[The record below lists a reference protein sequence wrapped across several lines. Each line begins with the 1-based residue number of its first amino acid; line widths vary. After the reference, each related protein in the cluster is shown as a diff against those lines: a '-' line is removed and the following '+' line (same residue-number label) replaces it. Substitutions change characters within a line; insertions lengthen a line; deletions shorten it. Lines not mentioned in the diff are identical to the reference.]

1 MHKLKK
7 IKRRILVAMVVF
19 LLLGMAA
26 AGYLST
32 VASTDTREQNY
43 AGMQNDLRLKEREVQ
58 PLRGMEGKLK
68 LAEKEIDTFYRER
81 LPDESSEIAAE
92 LGSLAA
98 RNGVRISQ
106 AKYERKPAGL
116 SGLTRVQI
124 DANLEGD
131 YLKAVKFINALE
143 RDRLFFILNSV
154 DLGEQQQGGFVR
166 LGLKLETYLRE
177 KS

>member
-1 MHKLKK
+1 MHRLK
-7 IKRRILVAMVVF
+7 RIRQRISIAIVVF
-19 LLLGMAA
+19 LLVGIVA

-32 VASTDTREQNY
+32 IAPTEASEQDY
-43 AGMQNDLRLKEREVQ
+43 ANMQNEFRIKEKEAQ
-58 PLRGMEGKLK
+58 PLRGMESKLK
-68 LAEKEIDTFYRER
+68 VAEKEIEAFYRER

-92 LGSLAA
+92 LGRLAA

-106 AKYERKPAGL
+106 AKYERKPVGWP
-116 SGLTRVQI
+116 GLTRLEI
-124 DANLEGD
+124 SANLEGD
-131 YLKAVKFINALE
+131 YLEAVKFINGLE

>member
-1 MHKLKK
+1 MHRLKK
-7 IKRRILVAMVVF
+7 IRRRISVAIVVF
-19 LLLGMAA
+19 LVVGIAA

-32 VASTDTREQNY
+32 ISPVEARGQEYAS
-43 AGMQNDLRLKEREVQ
+43 MQNEFRIKEKEAQ

-68 LAEKEIDTFYRER
+68 AADKQIEAFYRNR
-81 LPDESSEIAAE
+81 LPDESSDIAAE
-92 LGSLAA
+92 LGRLAS

-106 AKYERKPAGL
+106 AKYERKSSGL
-116 SGLTRVQI
+116 PGLTRLEI
-124 DANLEGD
+124 SANLEGD
-131 YLKAVKFINALE
+131 YLKVVKFINALE

-166 LGLKLETYLRE
+166 LGLKMESYLRE

>member
-1 MHKLKK
+1 MHRLKK
-7 IKRRILVAMVVF
+7 IRGRILVAMVVF
-19 LLLGMAA
+19 LLVGIAA

-32 VASTDTREQNY
+32 IAPTEASEQDY
-43 AGMQNDLRLKEREVQ
+43 ANMQNEFRIKEKEAQ
-58 PLRGMEGKLK
+58 PLRGMESKLK
-68 LAEKEIDTFYRER
+68 LAEKEIEGFYRDR

-92 LGSLAA
+92 LGRLAA

-106 AKYERKPAGL
+106 AKYERKPSGLPGL
-116 SGLTRVQI
+116 SRLEI
-124 DANLEGD
+124 SANLEGD
-131 YLKAVKFINALE
+131 YLEAVKFINALE
-143 RDRLFFILNSV
+143 RDRLFFILNSI

>member
-1 MHKLKK
+1 MHRLKK
-7 IKRRILVAMVVF
+7 IRRRISVAIVVF
-19 LLLGMAA
+19 LLVGIAA

-32 VASTDTREQNY
+32 ISPVEAREQEY
-43 AGMQNDLRLKEREVQ
+43 AGMQNEFRIKEKEAQ

-68 LAEKEIDTFYRER
+68 AADKQIETFYRDR
-81 LPDESSEIAAE
+81 LPAESSQIAAE
-92 LGSLAA
+92 LGRLAA

-106 AKYERKPAGL
+106 AKYERKPTAL
-116 SGLTRVQI
+116 PGLTRLEI
-124 DANLEGD
+124 SANLEGD
-131 YLKAVKFINALE
+131 YLEAVKFINALE
-143 RDRLFFILNSV
+143 RDRLFFILNSI